1 MALHDIK
8 AGHIIGFAVAGFIAL
23 ILLNKNWQWGY
34 RNDEGVLSEGTLV
47 DYNSTVLKRNF
58 QPIAMVDGKLQ
69 AVSTWMIS
77 YVDKN
82 GKVGRCRYVT
92 LSGTGGLVIN
102 EHVKC
107 YTGEIQFN

>member
-1 MALHDIK
+1 MALHDLK
-8 AGHIIGFAVAGFIAL
+8 IGAIGSIVAGIITLVVF
-23 ILLNKNWQWGY
+23 NMQWGY
-34 RNDEGVLSEGTLV
+34 RNDEGALLEGTLV
-47 DYNSTVLKRNF
+47 DYNSTVLKRNY

-92 LSGTGGLVIN
+92 LSGTGGLMIN

-107 YTGEIQFN
+107 YTGEIEFN